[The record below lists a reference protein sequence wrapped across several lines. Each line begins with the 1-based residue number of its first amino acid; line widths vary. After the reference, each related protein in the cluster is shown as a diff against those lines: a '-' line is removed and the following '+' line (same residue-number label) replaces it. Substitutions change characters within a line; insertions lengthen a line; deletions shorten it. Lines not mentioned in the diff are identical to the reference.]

1 MVNCISRQ
9 HKRRNGWCNCNGN
22 EYFPEVVYSY
32 KMESAMSGINV
43 TLLNLLIS
51 RHIDEPYWNPTL
63 QTISLK
69 YMAIHGY
76 LSLIVCFFGIPTNII
91 NITVLTRRHM
101 QTPINCILTSM
112 AVFDIL
118 TMCSYVPFALHFYC
132 YYPPGF
138 ISDEKN
144 SYGWMSF
151 LVFHVNFSA
160 TVHTISI
167 WLGVSLAIFR
177 FRHIQSPA
185 KGSLTRMRR
194 LIRARLVVFVIIV
207 SSVILLIPNYMSN
220 RLVRYENTSTY
231 VLHDLALGT
240 PNVRPVVM
248 LNLTLYSSLA
258 KLFPCILMIV
268 YGSLL
273 LKTVNRRFRVSRP
286 KLVKNGVF
294 LNKSKESIKTT
305 TMLLTVMV
313 LFLLTE
319 FPQGILIIL
328 SIMLEGFFDNVY
340 IPLGDAMDILALV
353 NNAVNFVLYCSMS
366 GEFRRTLL
374 KLVCTLRR
382 RKSRNVIIDFRRD
395 RARTTWFNL
404 K

>member
-1 MVNCISRQ
+1 
-9 HKRRNGWCNCNGN
+9 
-22 EYFPEVVYSY
+22 
-32 KMESAMSGINV
+32 MSGINV

-138 ISDEKN
+138 ISDKKN